1 MSGRKHSLRKSCQAW
16 TTPISQYSA
25 HKRNAVIVSD
35 QARGEADNKSFYTNL
50 RNYQIGAIWPEWG
63 PVGWRCAQGPPSAG
77 GLPRYRWA
85 MDAIEPTRALL

>member
-25 HKRNAVIVSD
+25 HKRKAVIVSD

-50 RNYQIGAIWPEWG
+50 RKYQSGAIWPEWG
-63 PVGWRCAQGPPSAG
+63 PVGWRSSSISVGRGRDRA
-77 GLPRYRWA
+77 
-85 MDAIEPTRALL
+85 AISGWVI